1 MKTYSFKFY
10 RFGDK
15 KPEDGSMV
23 MFVNESKYHGSYEF
37 EIGEVE
43 HVWEQFGE
51 DGESDCILLNVNDP
65 DNLPPNIKLVVTVNG
80 LEIDEDS
87 FLWAPCEEIDKVLDV
102 RDDDEKVLASSRK
115 GE

>member
-15 KPEDGSMV
+15 KPPDGSTI

-37 EIGEVE
+37 ELGEVE

-51 DGESDCILLNVNDP
+51 DGESDCILINVTDP
-65 DNLPPNIKLVVTVNG
+65 NNLPPDIKLVVSVNG
-80 LEIDEDS
+80 QEVIEDG
-87 FLWAPCEEIDKVLDV
+87 FLWAPCEEIEKVLDV
-102 RDDDEKVLASSRK
+102 RDEDEKELASSRK
-115 GE
+115 DE